1 MISVKLLDIIDASPI
16 LRKLAESTFSGAVA
30 FKIARLIKACEAE
43 LQTFEESRHK
53 IIEKYGEKDK
63 NGELKI
69 FDNQQI
75 RVKEE
80 YREICATSL
89 NELLGTE
96 IELNANKIPVE
107 SLEQIDITPNE
118 LIKIEAFIEE

>member
-30 FKIARLIKACEAE
+30 FKIVRLIKACEAE

-53 IIEKYGEKDK
+53 IIKKYGEKDE

-89 NELLGTE
+89 NELLNTE